1 MSIIVVKNN
10 IKTEGTIKMGT
21 KPVIKIQQEVTTN
34 HRNNVLKSFKL
45 PATKIRKLK
54 RLPST
59 NTIQQVNQ
67 KADFEFEKI
76 IMPKIEEAI
85 HFINTRTNVNK
96 SPSLSIIEQPQ
107 NSKSQKIFLIKNSST
122 NDDWIRFY
130 VRFKNGFAEGNYSFF
145 YYTFEDN
152 FTTHYN
158 LGKVYWSKTIC

>member
-1 MSIIVVKNN
+1 
-10 IKTEGTIKMGT
+10 MGT
-21 KPVIKIQQEVTTN
+21 KPVTKIQQEVTTN

-85 HFINTRTNVNK
+85 HFIITRTNVNK

-122 NDDWIRFY
+122 NDDWIRLY
-130 VRFKNGFAEGNYSFF
+130 VTFENSFVEGNYSFF

-158 LGKVYWSKTIC
+158 LGKIYWSRTIC

>member
-1 MSIIVVKNN
+1 M
-10 IKTEGTIKMGT
+10 
-21 KPVIKIQQEVTTN
+21 
-34 HRNNVLKSFKL
+34 
-45 PATKIRKLK
+45 
-54 RLPST
+54 PST

-85 HFINTRTNVNK
+85 HFIITRTNVNK
-96 SPSLSIIEQPQ
+96 SPSLSIIEHPQ

-122 NDDWIRFY
+122 NDEWIRFY
-130 VRFKNGFAEGNYSFF
+130 VTFENGFVEGNYSFF

-158 LGKVYWSKTIC
+158 LGKVYWSRTTC

>member
-1 MSIIVVKNN
+1 
-10 IKTEGTIKMGT
+10 MGT
-21 KPVIKIQQEVTTN
+21 KPVTKIQQEVTTN

-85 HFINTRTNVNK
+85 HFIITRTNVNK
-96 SPSLSIIEQPQ
+96 PPSLSIIEQPQ
-107 NSKSQKIFLIKNSST
+107 NSKSQKIFLIKNNST

-158 LGKVYWSKTIC
+158 LGEVCWSRTIC

>member
-1 MSIIVVKNN
+1 
-10 IKTEGTIKMGT
+10 MGT

-85 HFINTRTNVNK
+85 HFINTRINNDN
-96 SPSLSIIEQPQ
+96 PQFLSIIEHPQ

-122 NDDWIRFY
+122 NDEWIRFY
-130 VRFKNGFAEGNYSFF
+130 VTFENGFVEGNYRFF

-152 FTTHYN
+152 FTKHYN
-158 LGKVYWSKTIC
+158 LGKVYWSRTIC

>member
-1 MSIIVVKNN
+1 
-10 IKTEGTIKMGT
+10 MGT
-21 KPVIKIQQEVTTN
+21 KPVTKIQQEVTTN

-85 HFINTRTNVNK
+85 HFIITRTNVNK
-96 SPSLSIIEQPQ
+96 PLSLSIIEQPQ

-130 VRFKNGFAEGNYSFF
+130 VTFENGFVEGNYSFF